1 MGESAYSF
9 SLTTFSPSGKL
20 VQIEYALN
28 AVSQGATSL
37 GIKAKNGVVLA
48 TEKKT
53 PSPLVDEST
62 VQKIVNI
69 TDNIG
74 FVYSGMG
81 GDFRVLVRRARR
93 TAQAYYDI
101 YKEAIPV
108 SQLVREV
115 AAVMQEFT
123 QSGGVR
129 PFGVSLLVAGND
141 GLGHG
146 PQLYQVDPSGTY
158 FAWKASAIGKNMVNA
173 KAFLEKRYDAS
184 VELDDAVHTALLTL
198 KEGFDG
204 ELTKEKVEVAV
215 VGDDGQF
222 TVLSQDRVQ
231 DYLAETD

>member
-1 MGESAYSF
+1 
-9 SLTTFSPSGKL
+9 
-20 VQIEYALN
+20 
-28 AVSQGATSL
+28 
-37 GIKAKNGVVLA
+37 
-48 TEKKT
+48 
-53 PSPLVDEST
+53 
-62 VQKIVNI
+62 
-69 TDNIG
+69 
-74 FVYSGMG
+74 
-81 GDFRVLVRRARR
+81 
-93 TAQAYYDI
+93 
-101 YKEAIPV
+101 
-108 SQLVREV
+108 
-115 AAVMQEFT
+115 MQEFT